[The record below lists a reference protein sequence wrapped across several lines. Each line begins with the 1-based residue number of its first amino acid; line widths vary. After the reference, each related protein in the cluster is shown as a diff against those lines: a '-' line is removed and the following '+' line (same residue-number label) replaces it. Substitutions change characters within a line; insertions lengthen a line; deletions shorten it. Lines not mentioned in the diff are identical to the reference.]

1 MASCFRGGIH
11 VESAAFSF
19 PLVRPVFTALRIGTL
34 YFGSS
39 FLTANWLTRMP
50 DLLVHLGVDK
60 ATMGLAL
67 FLGPVGALVT
77 APIAGPLMDRF
88 AAARVSVAGLALAAA
103 MLLGIGL
110 AGHWMVLA
118 VMLFFAGAGNT
129 LFEIGGNAGI
139 QRLEVTTGGK
149 YMSQCHGYWSLGFV
163 GGALS
168 AGLFGQFGVPLVWHL
183 AAMAAVGVVA
193 CVGIALVLPAPMY
206 ERVTRPPDAAKP
218 PFITLPSVGLI
229 GLCVMATGV
238 TLAEGAVY
246 DWGTLFLREQLQP
259 NPFWTSVAYGTF
271 PLTMFLGRL
280 AGDWFRARYRAS
292 SIVRVCAAVTVVGLV
307 GFIFSPH
314 ILVSGLSLALMG
326 VGVSLVMP
334 IGVAAAGDKP
344 GDAARNVAAM
354 SMIITAIF
362 LLAPPGVGFIAQ
374 HFGLTAAFLLM
385 LPFVAAS
392 GVFAREADPPLRDCD
407 GQQKM
412 IGDRPAVD
420 ATNAVG

>member
-1 MASCFRGGIH
+1 M
-11 VESAAFSF
+11 
-19 PLVRPVFTALRIGTL
+19 FTALRIGTL

-39 FLTANWLTRMP
+39 FLMANWLTRMP
-50 DLLVHLGVDK
+50 DLLAHLGVDK

-88 AAARVSVAGLALAAA
+88 AAARVGVWGLVLAAA
-103 MLLGIGL
+103 MLFGIGL
-110 AGHWMVLA
+110 AGHWTVLA
-118 VMLFFAGAGNT
+118 VVLLFAGAGNT
-129 LFEIGGNAGI
+129 LFEIGGNAGV
-139 QRLEVTTGGK
+139 QRLEATTGGK
-149 YMSQCHGYWSLGFV
+149 YMAQCHGYWSLGFV
-163 GGALS
+163 CGALS
-168 AGLFGQFGVPLVWHL
+168 AGVFGQFGVPLVWHL
-183 AAMAAVGVVA
+183 GAMAALGVVA
-193 CVGIALVLPAPMY
+193 CAGIARLLPPAMY
-206 ERVTRPPDAAKP
+206 ERVPRPMGGAKP
-218 PFITLPSVGLI
+218 PLFTLPSVSLI

-238 TLAEGAVY
+238 TLAESTVY

-259 NPFWTSVAYGTF
+259 SPFWTSVAYSTF
-271 PLTMFLGRL
+271 PLTMFVGRL

-292 SIVRVCAAVTVVGLV
+292 SIVRICATTTAIGLI

-314 ILVSGLSLALMG
+314 VVVSGLSLALMG

-362 LLAPPGVGFIAQ
+362 LMAPPGVGFVAE
-374 HFGLTAAFLLM
+374 HFGLTTAFLMM
-385 LPFVAAS
+385 LPFVAMS
-392 GVFAREADPPLRDCD
+392 GFFAREADPPATDPA

-412 IGDRPAVD
+412 IGDSPVVGG
-420 ATNAVG
+420 TNASTT

>member
-1 MASCFRGGIH
+1 M
-11 VESAAFSF
+11 
-19 PLVRPVFTALRIGTL
+19 FTALRIGTL

-50 DLLVHLGVDK
+50 DLLAHLGVDK

-77 APIAGPLMDRF
+77 APLAGPLMDRF
-88 AAARVSVAGLALAAA
+88 AAARVAIWGLALAAF

-110 AGHWMVLA
+110 AGHWLLLA
-118 VMLFFAGAGNT
+118 AILFFAGAGNT
-129 LFEIGGNAGI
+129 LFEIGGNAGV
-139 QRLEVTTGGK
+139 QRLEATTGRK
-149 YMSQCHGYWSLGFV
+149 YMAQCHGYWSLGFV
-163 GGALS
+163 CGALS

-183 AAMAAVGVVA
+183 ATMATLGIIA
-193 CVGIALVLPAPMY
+193 CAGIARLLPRPMY
-206 ERVTRPPDAAKP
+206 ERVFRPAEAVKP
-218 PFITLPSVGLI
+218 PLFTLPSVSLI
-229 GLCVMATGV
+229 GLCIMATGV

-246 DWGTLFLREQLQP
+246 DWGTLFLRERLQP

-271 PLTMFLGRL
+271 PLTMFVARVT
-280 AGDWFRARYRAS
+280 GDWFRARYRAS
-292 SIVRVCAAVTVVGLV
+292 NIVRVCATTTAIGLI

-314 ILVSGLSLALMG
+314 IAISGLSLALMG

-334 IGVAAAGDKP
+334 IGMAAAGDKP

-362 LLAPPGVGFIAQ
+362 LLAPPGVGFVAQ

-385 LPFVAAS
+385 IPFVAMS
-392 GVFAREADPPLRDCD
+392 GVFAREADPPMGDLAS
-407 GQQKM
+407 QQKI
-412 IGDRPAVD
+412 IGEPD
-420 ATNAVG
+420 AVGGTNVSTN

>member
-1 MASCFRGGIH
+1 M
-11 VESAAFSF
+11 
-19 PLVRPVFTALRIGTL
+19 FTALRIGTL

-50 DLLVHLGVDK
+50 DLLAHLGVDK

-77 APIAGPLMDRF
+77 APLAGPLMDRF
-88 AAARVSVAGLALAAA
+88 AAARVGIWGLALAAF
-103 MLLGIGL
+103 MVLGIGL
-110 AGHWMVLA
+110 AGHWTLLA
-118 VMLFFAGAGNT
+118 AILFFAGAGNT
-129 LFEIGGNAGI
+129 LFEIGGNAGV
-139 QRLEVTTGGK
+139 QRLEATTGGK
-149 YMSQCHGYWSLGFV
+149 YMAQCHGYWSLGFV
-163 GGALS
+163 CGALS

-183 AAMAAVGVVA
+183 ATMATLGVVGCA
-193 CVGIALVLPAPMY
+193 GIARLLPRPMY
-206 ERVTRPPDAAKP
+206 ERVVRPVDVAKP
-218 PFITLPSVGLI
+218 PLFTLPSLSLI
-229 GLCVMATGV
+229 GLCIMATGV

-246 DWGTLFLREQLQP
+246 DWGTLFLREQLRP
-259 NPFWTSVAYGTF
+259 SPFWTSAAYGTF
-271 PLTMFLGRL
+271 PLTMFFGRV

-292 SIVRVCAAVTVVGLV
+292 NIVRVCATTTAVGLL

-314 ILVSGLSLALMG
+314 IAISGLSLALMG

-362 LLAPPGVGFIAQ
+362 LLAPPGVGFVAE
-374 HFGLTAAFLLM
+374 HFGLTAAFLMM
-385 LPFVAAS
+385 LPFVAMS
-392 GVFAREADPPLRDCD
+392 GVFAREADPPVTDHA

-412 IGDRPAVD
+412 IGEPAAVSG
-420 ATNAVG
+420 TNASTT

>member
-1 MASCFRGGIH
+1 MRIRR
-11 VESAAFSF
+11 F
-19 PLVRPVFTALRIGTL
+19 PIRSVIPVFTALRIGTL

-50 DLLVHLGVDK
+50 DLLAHLGIDK

-88 AAARVSVAGLALAAA
+88 AAARVGVWGLVLAAM

-118 VMLFFAGAGNT
+118 VVLFFAGAGNT
-129 LFEIGGNAGI
+129 LFEIGGNAGV

-149 YMSQCHGYWSLGFV
+149 YMAQCHGYWSLGFV
-163 GGALS
+163 AGALS

-183 AAMAAVGVVA
+183 AMMAALGVLA
-193 CVGIALVLPAPMY
+193 CVGIAFLLPRPMY
-206 ERVTRPPDAAKP
+206 ERIQRPVDAAKP
-218 PFITLPSVGLI
+218 PFFTLPSVGLI
-229 GLCVMATGV
+229 GLCIMATGV

-246 DWGTLFLREQLQP
+246 DWGTLFLRERLQP
-259 NPFWTSVAYGTF
+259 GPFWTSVAYGTF
-271 PLTMFLGRL
+271 PLTMFVGRV

-292 SIVRVCAAVTVVGLV
+292 SIVRVCATTTAIGLA

-314 ILVSGLSLALMG
+314 IAISGLSLALMG

-362 LLAPPGVGFIAQ
+362 LLAPPGVGFVAQ

-385 LPFVAAS
+385 LPFVAMS
-392 GVFAREADPPLRDCD
+392 GVFAREADPPAGDLVD
-407 GQQKM
+407 QQKM
-412 IGDRPAVD
+412 IGEPAAVGG
-420 ATNAVG
+420 TNASTT

>member
-1 MASCFRGGIH
+1 M
-11 VESAAFSF
+11 V
-19 PLVRPVFTALRIGTL
+19 VFTALRIGTL

-50 DLLVHLGVDK
+50 DLLAHLGVDK
-60 ATMGLAL
+60 ATMGIAL

-88 AAARVSVAGLALAAA
+88 AAARVGVWGLVLAAT

-110 AGHWMVLA
+110 AGHWMMLA
-118 VMLFFAGAGNT
+118 VVLFFAGAGNT
-129 LFEIGGNAGI
+129 LFEIGGNAGV
-139 QRLEVTTGGK
+139 QRLEATSGRK
-149 YMSQCHGYWSLGFV
+149 YMAQCHGYWSLGFV

-168 AGLFGQFGVPLVWHL
+168 AGIFGQLGVPLVWHL
-183 AAMAAVGVVA
+183 AAMATVGVA
-193 CVGIALVLPAPMY
+193 GCAGIALLLPRPMY
-206 ERVTRPPDAAKP
+206 ARVPRPVDAAKLP
-218 PFITLPSVGLI
+218 LFTLPSLSLVGLCI
-229 GLCVMATGV
+229 MATGV

-259 NPFWTSVAYGTF
+259 SPFWTSAAYGTF
-271 PLTMFLGRL
+271 PLTMFVGRL

-292 SIVRVCAAVTVVGLV
+292 NIVRVCATTTALGLI

-314 ILVSGLSLALMG
+314 IAISGLSLALMG

-362 LLAPPGVGFIAQ
+362 LLAPPGVGFVAQ
-374 HFGLTAAFLLM
+374 HFGLTAAFLMM
-385 LPFVAAS
+385 LPFVAMS
-392 GVFAREADPPLRDCD
+392 GVFAREADPPLQDPA

-412 IGDRPAVD
+412 IGEVGALGG
-420 ATNAVG
+420 TNASTN